1 MSAQVKAVARRRR
14 DRADEPTATRA
25 LQALQSDHVH
35 VRQERCLLVRNR
47 NAECLRCAQACT
59 SGCISYNEQTKMLEI
74 DQARCVGCGTCATAC
89 PTCALEARDP
99 NDTEL
104 LARLQDALNASASK
118 TVAIACEK
126 AGIAQDER
134 AVRLTCLGRIDESA
148 LLQLAAWGA
157 REVTLT
163 CGSCSACEHKP
174 GRAVVEEVCE
184 SANTL
189 LGLWG
194 STMHVELKEVERA
207 AEPTGLPAQETRA
220 DRTATHGK
228 IAQVDQQIRTACAD
242 RAATQSAIEQAD
254 QQIRTAGTDNA
265 VEQGT
270 ATRDEGR
277 LDFSDETDA
286 GRTATQSEVEQVNQL
301 IQSAG
306 AGKVAEHDTAT
317 RDEDR
322 PNLSDEASNGEA
334 TTTDQVNRPL
344 KRLKVMADGTLP
356 HFVPD
361 RRERLL
367 DALADLGEGPTD
379 SRAMART
386 RLWGHVVI
394 DTDKCTSCRMCAT
407 FCPTGAIVKFDAPD
421 GTFGVDHYAADCVK
435 CLCCQTIC
443 RAQAIVVEDAVPANV
458 LVNAVPE
465 RHVMR
470 PVRVPKGGVH
480 SIMNSMRDLLG
491 LPEVFER

>member
-14 DRADEPTATRA
+14 DRADEPTVTRA

-35 VRQERCLLVRNR
+35 VCQERCLLVRNR

-59 SGCISYNEQTKMLEI
+59 SGCISYNEQTKMIDI

-104 LARLQDALNASASK
+104 LACLQGALNASASK
-118 TVAIACEK
+118 RVAIVCEK
-126 AGIAQDER
+126 AGIAQNECT
-134 AVRLTCLGRIDESA
+134 VRLTCLGRIDESA
-148 LLQLAAWGA
+148 LIQLAAWGA

-163 CGSCSACEHKP
+163 CGACNACEHKP
-174 GRAVVEEVCE
+174 GRTVVEEVCE

-189 LGLWG
+189 LGLWDG
-194 STMHVELKEVERA
+194 TMHVELKEVGPA

-228 IAQVDQQIRTACAD
+228 IAQVDQQIQTACAD
-242 RAATQSAIEQAD
+242 RTATQSAI
-254 QQIRTAGTDNA
+254 
-265 VEQGT
+265 
-270 ATRDEGR
+270 
-277 LDFSDETDA
+277 
-286 GRTATQSEVEQVNQL
+286 EQVNQL

-317 RDEDR
+317 RDGDR
-322 PNLSDEASNGEA
+322 PNLSAEASDDKA
-334 TTTDQVNRPL
+334 AATDQVDRPL

-367 DALADLGEGPTD
+367 DALADLGEGPTN
-379 SRAMART
+379 SQTIART

-421 GTFGVDHYAADCVK
+421 GTFGIDHYAADCVK

-443 RAQAIVVEDAVPANV
+443 RSQAIVVEDTVPANV

-465 RHVMR
+465 RHVMH

>member
-59 SGCISYNEQTKMLEI
+59 SGCISYNEQTKVLEI

-104 LARLQDALNASASK
+104 LARLQGALNASAPK
-118 TVAIACEK
+118 TIAIACEK

-134 AVRLTCLGRIDESA
+134 AIRLTCLGRIDESA

-163 CGSCSACEHKP
+163 CGSCDVCEHKP

-189 LGLWG
+189 LGLWD
-194 STMHVELKEVERA
+194 STMHVELKEVEHA
-207 AEPTGLPAQETRA
+207 AEQAELPAQETDADGTAAQSEIEQTDQQLQTADAGRA
-220 DRTATHGK
+220 ATHGEIAQLGQQIQTTCVDRTATQSEIAQANQQIQSTDAGRAATHGE
-228 IAQVDQQIRTACAD
+228 IAQVDQQI
-242 RAATQSAIEQAD
+242 Q
-254 QQIRTAGTDNA
+254 TAGTDKVA
-265 VEQGT
+265 EQGT
-270 ATRDEGR
+270 ATRDG
-277 LDFSDETDA
+277 D
-286 GRTATQSEVEQVNQL
+286 
-301 IQSAG
+301 G
-306 AGKVAEHDTAT
+306 A
-317 RDEDR
+317 
-322 PNLSDEASNGEA
+322 NLSDEVNDGEA
-334 TTTDQVNRPL
+334 TTTDQVDRPL

-367 DALADLGEGPTD
+367 DALADLGEGPT
-379 SRAMART
+379 SSQAIART

-407 FCPTGAIVKFDAPD
+407 FCPTGAIVKFAAPD

-435 CLCCQTIC
+435 CLCCQAIC
-443 RAQAIVVEDAVPANV
+443 RTQAIVVEDAVPANV

>member
-1 MSAQVKAVARRRR
+1 MSAQVKAMARRRR
-14 DRADEPTATRA
+14 DQADEPTVTRA

-35 VRQERCLLVRNR
+35 VCQERCLLVRNR

-59 SGCISYNEQTKMLEI
+59 SGCISYNEQTKMLDI

-104 LARLQDALNASASK
+104 LACLQGALNASASK
-118 TVAIACEK
+118 RVAIVCEK
-126 AGIAQDER
+126 AGIAQNECT
-134 AVRLTCLGRIDESA
+134 VRLTCLGRIDESA
-148 LLQLAAWGA
+148 LIQLAAWGA

-163 CGSCSACEHKP
+163 CGACNACEHKP
-174 GRAVVEEVCE
+174 GRTVVEEVCE

-189 LGLWG
+189 LGLWDG
-194 STMHVELKEVERA
+194 TMHVELKEVGPA

-228 IAQVDQQIRTACAD
+228 IAQVDQQIQTACAD
-242 RAATQSAIEQAD
+242 RTATQSAI
-254 QQIRTAGTDNA
+254 
-265 VEQGT
+265 
-270 ATRDEGR
+270 
-277 LDFSDETDA
+277 
-286 GRTATQSEVEQVNQL
+286 EQVNQL

-317 RDEDR
+317 RDGGR
-322 PNLSDEASNGEA
+322 PNLSAEASDDKA
-334 TTTDQVNRPL
+334 AATDQVDRPL

-367 DALADLGEGPTD
+367 DALADLGEGPMD
-379 SRAMART
+379 SQAMART

-421 GTFGVDHYAADCVK
+421 GTFGIDHYAADCVK

-443 RAQAIVVEDAVPANV
+443 RSQAIVVEDTVPANM

-465 RHVMR
+465 RHVMH

>member
-1 MSAQVKAVARRRR
+1 MSAQVKAMARRRR
-14 DRADEPTATRA
+14 DQADEPSVTRA

-35 VRQERCLLVRNR
+35 VCQERCLLVRNR

-59 SGCISYNEQTKMLEI
+59 SGCISYNEQTKMLDI

-104 LARLQDALNASASK
+104 LACLQGALNASASK
-118 TVAIACEK
+118 RVAIVCEK
-126 AGIAQDER
+126 AGIAHNECT
-134 AVRLTCLGRIDESA
+134 VRLTCLGRIDESA
-148 LLQLAAWGA
+148 LIQLAAWGA

-163 CGSCSACEHKP
+163 CGACNACEHKP
-174 GRAVVEEVCE
+174 GRTVVEEVCE

-189 LGLWG
+189 LGLWDG
-194 STMHVELKEVERA
+194 TMHVELKEVGPA

-228 IAQVDQQIRTACAD
+228 IAQVDQQIQTACAD
-242 RAATQSAIEQAD
+242 RTATQSAI
-254 QQIRTAGTDNA
+254 
-265 VEQGT
+265 
-270 ATRDEGR
+270 
-277 LDFSDETDA
+277 
-286 GRTATQSEVEQVNQL
+286 EQVNQL

-306 AGKVAEHDTAT
+306 AGKVVEHDTAT
-317 RDEDR
+317 RDGDR
-322 PNLSDEASNGEA
+322 PNLSTEASDDKA
-334 TTTDQVNRPL
+334 AATDQVDRPL

-367 DALADLGEGPTD
+367 DALADLGEGPMN
-379 SRAMART
+379 SQAMART

-421 GTFGVDHYAADCVK
+421 GTFGIDHYAADCVK

-443 RAQAIVVEDAVPANV
+443 RSQAIVVEDTVPANV

-465 RHVMR
+465 RHVMH

>member
-1 MSAQVKAVARRRR
+1 MSAQVKAMARRRR
-14 DRADEPTATRA
+14 DQADEPTVTRA

-35 VRQERCLLVRNR
+35 VCQERCLLVRNR

-59 SGCISYNEQTKMLEI
+59 SGCISYNEQTKMLDI

-104 LARLQDALNASASK
+104 LACLQGALNASASK
-118 TVAIACEK
+118 RVAIVCEK
-126 AGIAQDER
+126 AGIAQNECT
-134 AVRLTCLGRIDESA
+134 VRLTCLGRIDVSA
-148 LLQLAAWGA
+148 LIQLAAWGA

-163 CGSCSACEHKP
+163 CGACNACEHKP
-174 GRAVVEEVCE
+174 GRTVVEEVCE

-189 LGLWG
+189 LGLWDG
-194 STMHVELKEVERA
+194 TMHVELKEVGPA
-207 AEPTGLPAQETRA
+207 AEPIGLPAQETRA

-228 IAQVDQQIRTACAD
+228 IAQVDQQIQTACAD
-242 RAATQSAIEQAD
+242 RTATQSAI
-254 QQIRTAGTDNA
+254 
-265 VEQGT
+265 
-270 ATRDEGR
+270 
-277 LDFSDETDA
+277 
-286 GRTATQSEVEQVNQL
+286 EQVNQL

-317 RDEDR
+317 RDGDR
-322 PNLSDEASNGEA
+322 PNLSAEASDDKA
-334 TTTDQVNRPL
+334 AATDQVDRPL

-367 DALADLGEGPTD
+367 DALADLGEGPMD
-379 SRAMART
+379 SQAMART

-421 GTFGVDHYAADCVK
+421 GTFGIDHYAADCVK

-443 RAQAIVVEDAVPANV
+443 RSQAIVVEDTVPANV

-465 RHVMR
+465 RHVMH

>member
-59 SGCISYNEQTKMLEI
+59 SGCISYNEQTKMLDI

-104 LARLQDALNASASK
+104 LACLQDALNASASK
-118 TVAIACEK
+118 TIAIACEK

-148 LLQLAAWGA
+148 LLQLATWGT

-163 CGSCSACEHKP
+163 CGACNACEHKP

-189 LGLWG
+189 LGLWD
-194 STMHVELKEVERA
+194 STMHVELKEVGHA
-207 AEPTGLPAQETRA
+207 AEQNEPHAQKTDA
-220 DRTATHGK
+220 SSAS
-228 IAQVDQQIRTACAD
+228 A
-242 RAATQSAIEQAD
+242 QSASGQID
-254 QQIRTAGTDNA
+254 QQIRTAGKDNA
-265 VEQGT
+265 VERGT
-270 ATRDEGR
+270 ATQDEGR

-286 GRTATQSEVEQVNQL
+286 GRTTAQSEVEQVNQL
-301 IQSAG
+301 IQSAD
-306 AGKVAEHDTAT
+306 AGKVAEQDTTT
-317 RDEDR
+317 RDGDR
-322 PNLSDEASNGEA
+322 PNLSAEASDDKA
-334 TTTDQVNRPL
+334 AATDQVDRPL

-379 SRAMART
+379 SQAMART

-435 CLCCQTIC
+435 CLCCQAIC

-465 RHVMR
+465 RHAMH

>member
-1 MSAQVKAVARRRR
+1 MSAQVKAMARRRR
-14 DRADEPTATRA
+14 DQADEPTVTRA

-35 VRQERCLLVRNR
+35 VCQERCLLVRNR

-59 SGCISYNEQTKMLEI
+59 SGCISYNEQTKMIDI

-104 LARLQDALNASASK
+104 LACLQGALNASASK
-118 TVAIACEK
+118 RVAIVCEK
-126 AGIAQDER
+126 AGIAQNECT
-134 AVRLTCLGRIDESA
+134 VRLTCLGRIDESA
-148 LLQLAAWGA
+148 LIQLAAWGA

-163 CGSCSACEHKP
+163 CGACNACEHKP
-174 GRAVVEEVCE
+174 GRTVVEEVCE

-189 LGLWG
+189 LGLWDG
-194 STMHVELKEVERA
+194 TMHVELKEVGPA

-228 IAQVDQQIRTACAD
+228 IAQVDQQIQTACAD
-242 RAATQSAIEQAD
+242 RTATQSAI
-254 QQIRTAGTDNA
+254 
-265 VEQGT
+265 
-270 ATRDEGR
+270 
-277 LDFSDETDA
+277 
-286 GRTATQSEVEQVNQL
+286 EQVNQL

-317 RDEDR
+317 RDGGR
-322 PNLSDEASNGEA
+322 PNLSAEASDDKA
-334 TTTDQVNRPL
+334 AATDQVDRPL

-367 DALADLGEGPTD
+367 DALADLGEGPMD
-379 SRAMART
+379 SQAMART

-421 GTFGVDHYAADCVK
+421 GTFGIDHYAADCVK

-443 RAQAIVVEDAVPANV
+443 RSQAIVVEDTVPANV

-465 RHVMR
+465 RHVMH

>member
-1 MSAQVKAVARRRR
+1 MSAQVKAMARRRR
-14 DRADEPTATRA
+14 DQADEPTVTRA
-25 LQALQSDHVH
+25 LQALQSNHVH

-59 SGCISYNEQTKMLEI
+59 SGCISYNGQTKMLDI

-104 LARLQDALNASASK
+104 LACLQDALNASASK
-118 TVAIACEK
+118 RVAIACEK
-126 AGIAQDER
+126 VGIPQDECT
-134 AVRLTCLGRIDESA
+134 VRLTCLGRIDESA

-163 CGSCSACEHKP
+163 CGACNACEHKP
-174 GRAVVEEVCE
+174 GRTVVEEVCE

-189 LGLWG
+189 LGLWD
-194 STMHVELKEVERA
+194 SAMHVELQEVGPA

-228 IAQVDQQIRTACAD
+228 IARVDQQIQTACAD
-242 RAATQSAIEQAD
+242 RTATQSAI
-254 QQIRTAGTDNA
+254 
-265 VEQGT
+265 
-270 ATRDEGR
+270 
-277 LDFSDETDA
+277 
-286 GRTATQSEVEQVNQL
+286 EQVNQL

-306 AGKVAEHDTAT
+306 AGKAAEHDTAT
-317 RDEDR
+317 RDGDR
-322 PNLSDEASNGEA
+322 PNLSAEASDDKA
-334 TTTDQVNRPL
+334 AATDQVNRPL

-379 SRAMART
+379 SQAMART

-407 FCPTGAIVKFDAPD
+407 FCPTGAIVKFDTPD
-421 GTFGVDHYAADCVK
+421 GTFGVDHYSADCVK

-443 RAQAIVVEDAVPANV
+443 RAQAIVVEDAVPANA

-465 RHVMR
+465 RHIMR

>member
-1 MSAQVKAVARRRR
+1 MSAQVKAMARRRR
-14 DRADEPTATRA
+14 DQADEPSVTRA

-35 VRQERCLLVRNR
+35 VCQERCLLVRNR

-59 SGCISYNEQTKMLEI
+59 SGCISYNEQTKMIDI

-104 LARLQDALNASASK
+104 LACLQGALNASASK
-118 TVAIACEK
+118 RVAIVCEK
-126 AGIAQDER
+126 AGIAQNECT
-134 AVRLTCLGRIDESA
+134 VRLTCLGRIDESA
-148 LLQLAAWGA
+148 LIQLAAWGA

-163 CGSCSACEHKP
+163 CGACNACEHKP
-174 GRAVVEEVCE
+174 GRTVVEEVCE

-189 LGLWG
+189 LGLWDG
-194 STMHVELKEVERA
+194 TMHVELKEVGPA

-228 IAQVDQQIRTACAD
+228 IAQVDQQIQTACAD
-242 RAATQSAIEQAD
+242 RTATQSAI
-254 QQIRTAGTDNA
+254 
-265 VEQGT
+265 
-270 ATRDEGR
+270 
-277 LDFSDETDA
+277 
-286 GRTATQSEVEQVNQL
+286 EQVNQL

-317 RDEDR
+317 RDGDR
-322 PNLSDEASNGEA
+322 PNLSAEASDDKA
-334 TTTDQVNRPL
+334 AATDQVDRPL

-367 DALADLGEGPTD
+367 DALADLGEGPMD
-379 SRAMART
+379 SQAMART

-421 GTFGVDHYAADCVK
+421 GTFGIDHYAADCVK

-443 RAQAIVVEDAVPANV
+443 RSQAIVVEDTVPANV

-465 RHVMR
+465 RHVMH

>member
-14 DRADEPTATRA
+14 DRADEPTVTRA

-35 VRQERCLLVRNR
+35 VCQERCLLVRNR

-59 SGCISYNEQTKMLEI
+59 SGCISYNEQTKMLDI

-104 LARLQDALNASASK
+104 LACLQGALNASASK
-118 TVAIACEK
+118 RVAIVCEK
-126 AGIAQDER
+126 AGIAQNECT
-134 AVRLTCLGRIDESA
+134 VRLTCLGRIDESA

-163 CGSCSACEHKP
+163 CGACNACEHKP
-174 GRAVVEEVCE
+174 GRTVVEEVCE

-189 LGLWG
+189 LGLWDG
-194 STMHVELKEVERA
+194 TMHVELKEVGCATEET
-207 AEPTGLPAQETRA
+207 EPHAQGTNAGSASTQSANRQVDQQIQTACA
-220 DRTATHGK
+220 DRTAT
-228 IAQVDQQIRTACAD
+228 
-242 RAATQSAIEQAD
+242 QSAI
-254 QQIRTAGTDNA
+254 
-265 VEQGT
+265 
-270 ATRDEGR
+270 
-277 LDFSDETDA
+277 
-286 GRTATQSEVEQVNQL
+286 EQVNQL

-317 RDEDR
+317 RDGDR
-322 PNLSDEASNGEA
+322 PNLSAEASDDKA
-334 TTTDQVNRPL
+334 AATDQVDRPL

-367 DALADLGEGPTD
+367 DALADLGEGPMD
-379 SRAMART
+379 SQAMART

-421 GTFGVDHYAADCVK
+421 GTFGIDHYAADCVK

-443 RAQAIVVEDAVPANV
+443 RSQAIVVEDTVPANV

-465 RHVMR
+465 RHVMH

>member
-1 MSAQVKAVARRRR
+1 MSAQVKAMARRRR
-14 DRADEPTATRA
+14 DQADEPSVTRA

-35 VRQERCLLVRNR
+35 VCQERCLLVRNR

-59 SGCISYNEQTKMLEI
+59 SGCISYNEQTKMLDI

-104 LARLQDALNASASK
+104 LACLQGALTTSASK
-118 TVAIACEK
+118 RVAIVCEK
-126 AGIAQDER
+126 AGIAQNECT
-134 AVRLTCLGRIDESA
+134 VRLTCLGRIDESA

-163 CGSCSACEHKP
+163 CGACNACEHKP
-174 GRAVVEEVCE
+174 GRTVVEEVCE

-189 LGLWG
+189 LGLWDG
-194 STMHVELKEVERA
+194 TMHVELKEVGPA

-228 IAQVDQQIRTACAD
+228 IAQVDQQIQTACAD
-242 RAATQSAIEQAD
+242 RTATQSAIEQ
-254 QQIRTAGTDNA
+254 
-265 VEQGT
+265 
-270 ATRDEGR
+270 
-277 LDFSDETDA
+277 
-286 GRTATQSEVEQVNQL
+286 VNQP
-301 IQSAG
+301 IQSAD

-317 RDEDR
+317 RDGGR
-322 PNLSDEASNGEA
+322 PNLSAEASDDKA
-334 TTTDQVNRPL
+334 AATDQVDRPL

-367 DALADLGEGPTD
+367 DALADLGEGPTN
-379 SRAMART
+379 SQTMART

-421 GTFGVDHYAADCVK
+421 GTFGIDHYAADCVK

-443 RAQAIVVEDAVPANV
+443 RSQAIVVEDTVPANV

-465 RHVMR
+465 RHVMH

>member
-1 MSAQVKAVARRRR
+1 MSAQVKAMARRRR
-14 DRADEPTATRA
+14 DRADEPTVTRA

-35 VRQERCLLVRNR
+35 VCQERCLLVRNR

-59 SGCISYNEQTKMLEI
+59 SGCISYNEQTKMLDI

-104 LARLQDALNASASK
+104 LARLQGALTASASK
-118 TVAIACEK
+118 RVAIVCEK
-126 AGIAQDER
+126 AGIAQNECT
-134 AVRLTCLGRIDESA
+134 VRLTCLGRIDESA

-163 CGSCSACEHKP
+163 CGACNACEHKP
-174 GRAVVEEVCE
+174 GRTVVEEVCE

-189 LGLWG
+189 LGLWDG
-194 STMHVELKEVERA
+194 TMHVELKEVGPA

-228 IAQVDQQIRTACAD
+228 IAQVDQQIQTACAD
-242 RAATQSAIEQAD
+242 RTATQSAI
-254 QQIRTAGTDNA
+254 
-265 VEQGT
+265 
-270 ATRDEGR
+270 
-277 LDFSDETDA
+277 
-286 GRTATQSEVEQVNQL
+286 EQVNQL
-301 IQSAG
+301 IQSAD

-317 RDEDR
+317 RDGGR
-322 PNLSDEASNGEA
+322 PNLSAEASDDKA
-334 TTTDQVNRPL
+334 AATDQVDRPL

-367 DALADLGEGPTD
+367 DALADLGEGPMD
-379 SRAMART
+379 SQAMART

-421 GTFGVDHYAADCVK
+421 GTFGIDHYAADCVK

-443 RAQAIVVEDAVPANV
+443 RSQAIVVEDTVPANV

-465 RHVMR
+465 RHVMH